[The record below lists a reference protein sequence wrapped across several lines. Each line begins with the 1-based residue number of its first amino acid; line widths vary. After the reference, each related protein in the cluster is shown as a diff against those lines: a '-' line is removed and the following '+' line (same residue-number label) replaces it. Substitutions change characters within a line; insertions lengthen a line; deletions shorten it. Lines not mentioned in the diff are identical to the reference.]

1 MGTYSAKH
9 GDVERRWIVIDATD
23 KPLGRLAS
31 HIAMLLQG
39 KNKPVYTAHC
49 DTGDF
54 VVVVNAAKVK
64 LTGRK
69 RDNKL
74 YQRHSQIPGGFKE
87 EPYRI
92 LLARKPEFAIEK
104 AVKGMLPKSSLGRK
118 FHSKLKVYAG
128 PAHPHSAQKPVT
140 LDI

>member
-1 MGTYSAKH
+1 MGTFSAKS
-9 GDVERRWIVIDATD
+9 GEVERRWFVLDATD

-31 HIAMLLQG
+31 HIATILQG
-39 KNKPVYTAHC
+39 KNRPVYTSHC

-54 VVVVNAAKVK
+54 VVVINAAKVK
-64 LTGRK
+64 LTGKK
-69 RDNKL
+69 RDTKF
-74 YQRHSQIPGGFKE
+74 YRRHSQIPGGYKE

-118 FHSKLKVYAG
+118 LQYKLKVYAG
-128 PAHPHSAQKPVT
+128 PAHPHSAQNPVT

>member
-1 MGTYSAKH
+1 MSTFVAKN
-9 GDVERRWIVIDATD
+9 GEVERRWFVVDATD

-31 HIAMLLQG
+31 HIATFLQG

-54 VVVVNAAKVK
+54 VVVINASKIK

-69 RDNKL
+69 RDNKF
-74 YQRHSQIPGGFKE
+74 YQRHSRIPGGYKE
-87 EPYRI
+87 ESYRI

-104 AVKGMLPKSSLGRK
+104 AVKGMLPKSTLGRQ
-118 FHSKLKVYAG
+118 FQSKLKVYAG
-128 PAHPHSAQKPVT
+128 PDHPHSAQKPVT

>member
-1 MGTYSAKH
+1 MGTYCAKN
-9 GDVERRWIVIDATD
+9 GEVDRRWFIVDATD

-31 HIAMLLQG
+31 HIATLLQG
-39 KNKPVYTAHC
+39 KNKAVYTAHC

-54 VVVVNAAKVK
+54 VVVINAAKVK

-69 RDNKL
+69 RDNKF

-92 LLARKPEFAIEK
+92 LLARKPELAIEK
-104 AVKGMLPKSSLGRK
+104 AVKGMLPKSSLGRQ
-118 FHSKLKVYAG
+118 FHTKLKVYAG
-128 PAHPHSAQKPVT
+128 PDHPHSAQKPVA
-140 LDI
+140 LEI